1 MIKRTFITLT
11 LMAMVMLLVA
21 TSVAQAQ
28 RGGGRRGFGGG
39 FGGFGDNGPISLVGR
54 DDVRQELDLTDK
66 QISEIEELAEGARD
80 SRREMFS
87 SFQGLREASREER
100 EQMFARMREQGAKI
114 QSEQRAKVEKVLNSD
129 QRKRFA
135 QLEFQFNMQRGSV
148 PGALAAAGIDLS
160 DSDRQSLNETREE
173 VNRRV
178 EEEIA
183 KIRRDAQNEIL
194 STIVSKQQMEKMA
207 GEPFEFA
214 SRERRGERGGGP
226 GREERARRRP
236 AEDDDDSEDGDTR
249 SRRRRRR

>member
-39 FGGFGDNGPISLVGR
+39 FGGFGEGPISLVGR

-66 QISEIEELAEGARD
+66 QISELEELAESARD

-87 SFQGLREASREER
+87 GFQGLRDASREER
-100 EQMFARMREQGAKI
+100 EQMFARMREQGTKI

-135 QLEFQFNMQRGSV
+135 QLEFQFNIRRGSV
-148 PGALAAAGIDLS
+148 QGALAAAGIDLS
-160 DSDRQSLNETREE
+160 NSDRQQLNETREE

-194 STIVSKQQMEKMA
+194 STIVSKQQIEKMA

-214 SRERRGERGGGP
+214 ASERRGGRGGGP

-236 AEDDDDSEDGDTR
+236 AEEDDDSEDGDSR